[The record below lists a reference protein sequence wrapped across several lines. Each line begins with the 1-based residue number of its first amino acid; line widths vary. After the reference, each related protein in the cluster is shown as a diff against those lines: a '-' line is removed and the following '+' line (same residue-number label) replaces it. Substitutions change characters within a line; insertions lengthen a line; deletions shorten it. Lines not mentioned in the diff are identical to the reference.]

1 MAERLQH
8 RQKRLNGKSDKGMKS
23 KNRRTSL
30 TKRIVS
36 AILGTNDL
44 TPAQLAK
51 LEEMDKD
58 YEELV
63 RERSGRD
70 AEVEKTLKQN

>member
-1 MAERLQH
+1 
-8 RQKRLNGKSDKGMKS
+8 MKS

-36 AILGTNDL
+36 AILGRNAL
-44 TPAQLAK
+44 TPAQRAK
-51 LEEMDKD
+51 LAEMDKD

-63 RERSGRD
+63 RERSGSKDER
-70 AEVEKTLKQN
+70 EKTLKQN

>member
-1 MAERLQH
+1 MT
-8 RQKRLNGKSDKGMKS
+8 S

-36 AILGTNDL
+36 AILGREDL
-44 TPAQLAK
+44 TPAQKAK
-51 LEEMDKD
+51 LTEMEKD

-63 RERSGRD
+63 RERNT
-70 AEVEKTLKQN
+70 ANAKMKKL

>member
-1 MAERLQH
+1 
-8 RQKRLNGKSDKGMKS
+8 MKS

-36 AILGTNDL
+36 AILGSNDL
-44 TPAQLAK
+44 TPAQRAK